1 MSKIDW
7 SKAPEGAT
15 HWSPANGKGR
25 LEAYWRP
32 DGDGMYDC
40 WAVTD
45 SYGGNKWQRNRTD
58 LPEYAMARPTVWIG
72 EGPPPVGAVC
82 EFRKYAPLD
91 SGEWIA
97 GDIRYLSDCTIVIGG
112 DKCEHVHHPR
122 TLEFRP
128 IRTPEQIAAEKVSKQ
143 LESDLAM
150 YGTSFA
156 LTNDD
161 GSITRLD
168 PTKIVMRM
176 QEAK

>member
-58 LPEYAMARPTVWIG
+58 LPEYAMERPTVWIG
-72 EGPPPVGAVC
+72 EGLPPVGLPVEWRESSQHEWKEVVVLA
-82 EFRKYAPLD
+82 YAD
-91 SGEWIA
+91 GDAWIKPK
-97 GDIRYLSDCTIVIGG
+97 GKISIIVGNPTG
-112 DKCEHVHHPR
+112 
-122 TLEFRP
+122 FRP
-128 IRTPEQIAAEKVSKQ
+128 IRTPEQIIADREREERIKSAQVWLEGIAQAYDADTADKCEDILIEFENRKQ
-143 LESDLAM
+143 EV
-150 YGTSFA
+150 
-156 LTNDD
+156 
-161 GSITRLD
+161 
-168 PTKIVMRM
+168 K
-176 QEAK
+176 